1 MEDNEINPIK
11 VMIDDIANKNYTS
24 ASNTFVDLLNDKLKD
39 TLEAKK
45 IGIASSL
52 FRNNEEAE
60 AEVEDLEEYLEDEDV

>member
-24 ASNTFVDLLNDKLKD
+24 ASNTFFDRLNDKLKD

-52 FRNNEEAE
+52 FGNNEEAE
-60 AEVEDLEEYLEDEDV
+60 VVEDLEGYLEDEDV

>member
-1 MEDNEINPIK
+1 MEDYEINPIK

-52 FRNNEEAE
+52 FGNNEEAE
-60 AEVEDLEEYLEDEDV
+60 VEVEDLEEYLEDEDV